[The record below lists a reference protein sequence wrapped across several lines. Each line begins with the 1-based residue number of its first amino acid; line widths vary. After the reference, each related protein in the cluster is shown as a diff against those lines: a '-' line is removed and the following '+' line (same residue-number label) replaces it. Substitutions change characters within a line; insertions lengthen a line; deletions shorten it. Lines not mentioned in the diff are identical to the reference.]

1 LVLPTRVNII
11 NDSSDRIKV
20 KIDNDRDSKPDEN
33 INIEP
38 GGRFDGIEG
47 SLWWKSD
54 VIVDVIINPAGPDNN
69 TGLGGFKFDNPSIG
83 WPNAKS
89 DQFTTLRQDVVRI
102 DQKNQSIFYLVNNFD
117 RKFDRR
123 SYWGMLDGG
132 LLDNSLTFG
141 AQLKVLVNTAQK
153 PTFTVDAFY
162 NDDEVG
168 AKVWDLRVNSDNFT
182 L

>member
-1 LVLPTRVNII
+1 
-11 NDSSDRIKV
+11 
-20 KIDNDRDSKPDEN
+20 
-33 INIEP
+33 
-38 GGRFDGIEG
+38 
-47 SLWWKSD
+47 
-54 VIVDVIINPAGPDNN
+54 
-69 TGLGGFKFDNPSIG
+69 
-83 WPNAKS
+83 
-89 DQFTTLRQDVVRI
+89 
-102 DQKNQSIFYLVNNFD
+102 
-117 RKFDRR
+117 
-123 SYWGMLDGG
+123 MLDGG